1 MIKFGPSGNS
11 LSFYEEGNK
20 RSEQAPEWISGK
32 GLSLYEYSFGRGV
45 NVSDEKCVLI
55 GENAAR
61 FGVEVSVHAPYYINL
76 ANTDDAM
83 IEKSFGYLLKSAEKV
98 RLMGGNRIIFHPAAL
113 GRLTREDAVKL
124 TKERLALL
132 AERIKE
138 SGFSDLFFCIETMG
152 KINQIGTLEEVA
164 EFCTIADCFIPT
176 IDFGHLNARTL
187 GGMNS
192 YEEYLSALELLRG
205 VTGEEKTK
213 KMHVHFSKV
222 EYGKG
227 GEIRHLTFAD
237 EKFGP
242 DFAPLAPVLL
252 EYAPD
257 ARVICESDGTQAED
271 AVTMMKI
278 CLGSEERKSA
288 L

>member
-55 GENAAR
+55 GEN
-61 FGVEVSVHAPYYINL
+61 
-76 ANTDDAM
+76 
-83 IEKSFGYLLKSAEKV
+83 
-98 RLMGGNRIIFHPAAL
+98 AAL

-278 CLGSEERKSA
+278 CLGCEERKSA